1 MPTAQTTPKELIER
15 LFETFKSQAREVA
28 EPLLAPDFSF
38 TSPYNDAIDKA
49 AYFRE
54 CWPNAAHLQ
63 DLKIE
68 RILIEDNTAFV
79 SYQASTA
86 DGIAFRNTEFFTFAE
101 GQITSIEVYFGAVYH
116 QGVFTRMR

>member
-1 MPTAQTTPKELIER
+1 MTAAKTTPKELIER
-15 LFETFKSQAREVA
+15 LFETFKSQDREVA
-28 EPLLAPDFSF
+28 EPLLASDFSF

-49 AYFRE
+49 AYFAE

-68 RILIEDNTAFV
+68 HILIEGNAAFV

-86 DGIAFRNTEFFTFAE
+86 DGVTFRNTEFFTFADE
-101 GQITSIEVYFGAVYH
+101 QIASIEVYFGAVYH
-116 QGVFTRMR
+116 QGIFTRMR